1 MGKAKKATTSGKS
14 ATTKVKKAPAK
25 APAAKAAKAPA
36 AKAPAAKAAKAP
48 ATKGAKKP
56 AGKAAKGGKEAK
68 ADSKQE
74 RKLGLRGAAP
84 WAARHAAKHAA
95 EARARAA
102 LPPPPGSARLTIRV
116 PQAAEDIKAK
126 VLHLHNTL
134 AKIKGLRKNLNK
146 SFFEVGQM
154 LAEIREKK
162 SYEAKG
168 FGTFETFLEREMSE
182 VGKVTCLRLVKVVGL
197 FQREAALEIG
207 MDKLFLAITAI
218 EMEALPDAR
227 VSGKLPAPPS
237 TSALPLRP
245 PGR

>member
-1 MGKAKKATTSGKS
+1 MGKAKKATNSGKS
-14 ATTKVKKAPAK
+14 ATTSKKSANGKAAPA
-25 APAAKAAKAPA
+25 PKAAKKAAGKTAA
-36 AKAPAAKAAKAP
+36 AKD
-48 ATKGAKKP
+48 
-56 AGKAAKGGKEAK
+56 AK
-68 ADSKQE
+68 ADPKAE

-116 PQAAEDIKAK
+116 PEAAEDIKAK

-134 AKIKGLRKNLNK
+134 AKIKGFKKNLSK
-146 SFFEVGQM
+146 GFFDIG
-154 LAEIREKK
+154 LALREIREKK
-162 SYEAKG
+162 SFEAKG
-168 FGTFETFLEREMSE
+168 FGTFETFLEREMAE
-182 VGKVTCLRLVKVVGL
+182 IGKTTCVRLVKLVAL

-207 MDKLFLAITAI
+207 MDRLFLAITAI
-218 EMEALPDAR
+218 ETDMLPAADRA
-227 VSGKLPAPPS
+227 SGKLPPAPVS

>member
-1 MGKAKKATTSGKS
+1 MGKAKKATSSGKS
-14 ATTKVKKAPAK
+14 AAKKAPAK
-25 APAAKAAKAPA
+25 APATKAV
-36 AKAPAAKAAKAP
+36 
-48 ATKGAKKP
+48 KKS
-56 AGKAAKGGKEAK
+56 AGKAAKGAKEAK
-68 ADSKQE
+68 ADPKQE

-134 AKIKGLRKNLNK
+134 AKIKGFRKNLSK
-146 SFFEVGQM
+146 SFFEVGQL

-168 FGTFETFLEREMSE
+168 FGTFETFLEREMAE
-182 VGKVTCLRLVKVVGL
+182 VGKVTCLRLVKVANL
-197 FQREAALEIG
+197 FQREAALEVG

-218 EMEALPDAR
+218 ETEVLPDR